1 MSGCVVF
8 FLLSPVSVNIP
19 RYFFPKVVKS
29 YTLRNTTAAKR
40 ERKEKAALAA
50 ELRKSSSSSSS
61 SSSAIESSS
70 SLSKKSGRGSI
81 LKGGSGSQGSGG
93 NGNGSGGEQSSSS
106 SSSMM
111 SLEQL
116 FDLVDVNG
124 DGQLTLEEVCG
135 SASKLG
141 MSVAEASAMFKQM
154 DKNGNGER
162 GRNFKKRGEG
172 GGCKKRGNWDVR
184 RR

>member
-1 MSGCVVF
+1 MF

-61 SSSAIESSS
+61 SSAIESSS

-93 NGNGSGGEQSSSS
+93 NGNGSGGEQSSS

-162 GRNFKKRGEG
+162 GRNSK
-172 GGCKKRGNWDVR
+172 
-184 RR
+184 